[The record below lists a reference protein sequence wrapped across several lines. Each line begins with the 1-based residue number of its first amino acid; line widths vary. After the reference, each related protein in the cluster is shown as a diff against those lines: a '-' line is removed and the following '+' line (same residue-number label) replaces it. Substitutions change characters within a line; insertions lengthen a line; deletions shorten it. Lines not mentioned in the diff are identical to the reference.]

1 MSTENTFQIHKA
13 IKIFDGE
20 KFIDENTIVVK
31 DGFISDIIYLSD
43 DNISFSDDIKIN
55 IHNGIIVPGFVNAHC
70 HLELSY
76 LHNQFERH
84 TGMVGFLNQ
93 MLTKRYLFNEEL
105 IVKKAD
111 EWDKKMR
118 QEGIVAVGDIVNEQN
133 DDIFEIK
140 KKSNIHYIN
149 FIETFG
155 LSKDKAKKNFL
166 KASNVFDSLIQFQ
179 QIANIVPHSLYSLSE
194 ELWDYYINFSNDSKF
209 LISTGSIHFLES
221 LAEKKLLYG
230 EESEMGKYFKEQL
243 GFQENDFKHIKDRY
257 KIYFERFI
265 NKNERNILV
274 HNTYVGERELNWL
287 DDYRDKIYFCLCPN
301 ANLFIEQKLPDVKL
315 LLEFTNQI
323 CIGTD
328 SLASNDD
335 LSIIKE
341 MNVLLENFHFLK
353 IEDVLKWATLNG
365 AKALGIE
372 AQFGFI
378 KKNYKSHF
386 NVIEVKDNHLRLLT
400 SI

>member
-1 MSTENTFQIHKA
+1 MSNQNTFQIHKA

-76 LHNQFERH
+76 LHNQFERY

-105 IVKKAD
+105 IVERAD

-133 DDIFEIK
+133 DNIFEIK
-140 KKSNIHYIN
+140 KGSKIQYIN

-155 LSKDKAKKNFL
+155 LSKDKAEKNFL
-166 KASNVFDSLIQFQ
+166 KASNVFDSLMQFQ
-179 QIANIVPHSLYSLSE
+179 LLSNIVPHSLYSLSE
-194 ELWDYYINFSNDSKF
+194 ELWDYYIKFSNDFKY

-230 EESEMGKYFKEQL
+230 EESEMGKYFMEQL
-243 GFQENDFKHIKDRY
+243 GFQENDFKHIKDKY
-257 KIYFERFI
+257 KTYFERYI
-265 NKNERNILV
+265 HKNKRNILV
-274 HNTYVGERELNWL
+274 HNTYVGERELHWL
-287 DDYRDKIYFCLCPN
+287 DSYRDKIYFCLCPN
-301 ANLFIEQKLPDVKL
+301 ANLFIEQKLPDVTL
-315 LLEFTNQI
+315 LQEFTNQI

-341 MNVLLENFHFLK
+341 MNVLLENFHIK
-353 IEDVLKWATLNG
+353 IEDVLQWATLNG

-372 AQFGFI
+372 TQFGLI

-386 NVIEVKDNHLRLLT
+386 NVIEVKDNYLRLLT